1 MTPSS
6 QRPTAVTTGTYN
18 AGCAA
23 VTQAAW
29 VDSVS
34 ALSPSCPP
42 QIWNLGAGAPMG
54 QGPCAAGRDDASVDA
69 AAAADRA
76 LGACASVTMP
86 AVSDTRASSVE
97 ALASANVAC
106 VTVTPTARAERV
118 SAVGTWMAASVLREG
133 SAVGMDIASATAA
146 SAWRATTVPY
156 VISAQAARHHARHTG
171 TVPSVGPLGLVS
183 WPPIA
188 ARLVPIPT

>member
-1 MTPSS
+1 M
-6 QRPTAVTTGTYN
+6 
-18 AGCAA
+18 
-23 VTQAAW
+23 TQAAW

-34 ALSPSCPP
+34 ALSRSCPP

-97 ALASANVAC
+97 VPGGLWEKGGFRVALK
-106 VTVTPTARAERV
+106 
-118 SAVGTWMAASVLREG
+118 G
-133 SAVGMDIASATAA
+133 I
-146 SAWRATTVPY
+146 
-156 VISAQAARHHARHTG
+156 
-171 TVPSVGPLGLVS
+171 
-183 WPPIA
+183 
-188 ARLVPIPT
+188 